1 MRKIKVLLAAV
12 LVVLAVVFSI
22 GHGKV
27 RGPKTVVADRWFV
40 IRIKGATVGYL
51 HAVRKASGDA
61 SAPILFEHERLIDSK
76 DDKVWLSVQTY
87 CRDDHYYSPVKA
99 TAQIR
104 QADEETA
111 TIEAVMEKKTQYGCS
126 KSEMRLVYRPGD
138 KKYEL
143 DKELPEHTVTEFS
156 LMELIERFPFIE
168 GPIVEFNFLD
178 INKIKVRK
186 RHKIA
191 YLGLEK
197 IEIGGRERAL
207 HKFEQKG
214 SGIKKVQYWVDD
226 NHQLLRILKGKKEE
240 LLLSSRAEAWKPT
253 VDWSRASKEQ

>member
-1 MRKIKVLLAAV
+1 MQRGKVLFCAV
-12 LVVLAVVFSI
+12 LVMVAVVFSI
-22 GHGKV
+22 GHGEV
-27 RGPKTVVADRWFV
+27 RGRRGAVADRWFV
-40 IRIKGATVGYL
+40 IRIKGEAAGYL

-61 SAPILFEHERLIDSK
+61 WAPILFKHERLIDSK

-87 CRDDHYYSPVKA
+87 CRDNHYYSPVKA

-104 QADEETA
+104 QPDKKSA

-126 KSEMRLVYRPGD
+126 KSEMRLVYRTGD
-138 KKYEL
+138 KEYEL
-143 DKELPEHTVTEFS
+143 DKELPEHTVTELS
-156 LMELIERFPFIE
+156 LMELIERFPFVE

-178 INKIKVRK
+178 INKIKVK
-186 RHKIA
+186 KKHKIA

-197 IEIGGRERAL
+197 IEIKGQERAL

-214 SGIKKVQYWVDD
+214 SGIKQVHYWLDD

-240 LLLSSRAEAWKPT
+240 LLLSSRAEAWRAT
-253 VDWSRASKEQ
+253 ADW